1 MGTASATLTTWEEF
15 LLLPDEQEYDKGNHL
30 ELHDGEVVVVPPPRA
45 VHTYKQA
52 WLVKWFTLAAQ
63 GQGYAMAEFPY
74 RPAANLQFWRAD
86 VAYLPNEDWQA
97 LRRDDYPVYSPPL
110 IVEVL
115 SPSHRRAKIDQQRM
129 VAFSGG
135 TREFWVVDLTRRT
148 IEVTVPGRPSRVHG
162 ENETIAVTVLPGVV
176 FPVSEL
182 FRD

>member
-1 MGTASATLTTWEEF
+1 MGTVSATLTTWEEF
-15 LLLPDEQEYDKGNHL
+15 LLLPDEEEYDKGNHL

-97 LRRDDYPVYSPPL
+97 LRRAVIRSTPRLSLLKCSRPP
-110 IVEVL
+110 IVVPRSTSSGWPL
-115 SPSHRRAKIDQQRM
+115 SPAARAS
-129 VAFSGG
+129 SG
-135 TREFWVVDLTRRT
+135 LS
-148 IEVTVPGRPSRVHG
+148 I
-162 ENETIAVTVLPGVV
+162 
-176 FPVSEL
+176 
-182 FRD
+182 

>member
-1 MGTASATLTTWEEF
+1 MSTTAVLTTWEEF
-15 LLLPDEQEYDKGNHL
+15 LQLPDEEELEKGNHF
-30 ELHDGEVVVVPPPRA
+30 ELHDGEIVLVAPPRA
-45 VHTYKQA
+45 VHTYKQG
-52 WLVKWFTLAAQ
+52 WLAKWLTLAAQ

-86 VAYLPNEDWQA
+86 VAYLANEDWQA

-115 SPSHRRAKIDQQRM
+115 SPSNRRAKIDHQRM

-135 TREFWVVDLTRRT
+135 TREFWVVDLTQRT
-148 IEVTVPGRPSRVHG
+148 IEVTVPGRPSRVYAEG
-162 ENETIAVTVLPGVV
+162 ETIEMTVLPGAI
-176 FPVSEL
+176 FPVAEL